1 MTLYPLNILMGFL
14 AGLLCSLGGALK
26 DSPYEG
32 FKPLVFTRSL
42 WVGLAGGVVSCLLTT
57 NLFLAF
63 TFSGYFERAVV
74 EGWKIIRHKKPGK
87 FDHANFDHAVGL
99 KHVYYRLVNGRHVS
113 YPPDYTPPTP
123 GYIAGKVGGHVR

>member
-32 FKPLVFTRSL
+32 FKPLVFTRSI

-63 TFSGYFERAVV
+63 TFS
-74 EGWKIIRHKKPGK
+74 
-87 FDHANFDHAVGL
+87 ANFDHAVGL